1 MTNVFPAIHDLA
13 RRILAIESA
22 RARSHAEHGNE
33 AGTQVDEAVRACAKL
48 QVTLSK
54 FTGPAGYLSLLSR
67 ALVLAKADVPS
78 LKVVQV
84 RPDGSLAGFDE
95 IKHDKDTEELEMGG
109 VVLVA
114 HLLGLL
120 ATFIGESL
128 TLRLAR
134 DAWPDVSIDKT
145 DLKEEEKP

>member
-1 MTNVFPAIHDLA
+1 MT
-13 RRILAIESA
+13 
-22 RARSHAEHGNE
+22 
-33 AGTQVDEAVRACAKL
+33 TQGKVIIRKL
-48 QVTLSK
+48 P
-54 FTGPAGYLSLLSR
+54 TG
-67 ALVLAKADVPS
+67 VPG
-78 LKVVQV
+78 L
-84 RPDGSLAGFDE
+84 DE

-134 DAWPDVSIDKT
+134 DAWPDAIS
-145 DLKEEEKP
+145 EPEA

>member
-1 MTNVFPAIHDLA
+1 MTAVFPAIHDLA

-22 RARSHAEHGNE
+22 RAKVAD
-33 AGTQVDEAVRACAKL
+33 TQVDEAVRACAKL
-48 QVTLSK
+48 QVPLSR
-54 FTGPAGYLSLLSR
+54 FTGPAGFLSLLSR
-67 ALVLAKADVPS
+67 ALVLAKAEIPA

-84 RPDGSLAGFDE
+84 GPAGSLAGFDE
-95 IKHDKDTEELEMGG
+95 LKHDQDAGELARGRG
-109 VVLVA
+109 VLLT

-134 DAWPDVSIDKT
+134 DAWPDASIDNT
-145 DLKEEEKP
+145 DLRGEQTP